1 MRTLFIFCFVLA
13 LFLFFSVSGLTE
25 DDTTSSAISAR
36 IAELTPPDK
45 DIPDN
50 PIILADEI
58 RRISQELEETRKSA
72 NEHEREFKALNTN
85 KDLAAK
91 VFQDISN
98 LNCDSALP
106 DLEALMDQLD
116 RRARALA
123 DAFENDPANPWA
135 NVSTEGI
142 RKLPPKA
149 QCEGLRKITSDPDLL
164 TFVDKKLDELKSLN
178 AEIDRLIQALQKR
191 QAALAQ
197 HNQADESK
205 SYIFQDLWIIILVI
219 GLLSVGT
226 ILVIKLF
233 TPDLQQQWVASGQ
246 VIQFVTVMILLS
258 VIMALGLASILKENT
273 LGTLLGGI
281 AGYVLSQGVGRA
293 AAQAVKEGIL
303 RGTAATTA
311 AAAATAPPVVAAI
324 APNNGPSAGGTIVSI
339 MGTGFDSVTSVTFGG
354 VAATIN
360 SQSSTAVQVAT
371 PAGAAGTVDVVV
383 TNADGRSVTSVGGF
397 TYA

>member
-1 MRTLFIFCFVLA
+1 MRTLLILCFVLA
-13 LFLFFSVSGLTE
+13 LVLVFCVSGLTE
-25 DDTTSSAISAR
+25 EDTTASGISSR

-50 PIILADEI
+50 PILLADEI
-58 RRISQELEETRKSA
+58 RRVSQEIEETRKSA
-72 NEHEREFKALNTN
+72 SEHDREFKSLNTN

-91 VFQDISN
+91 VFQEISN
-98 LNCDSALP
+98 LNCESALP
-106 DLEALMDQLD
+106 DLDALMDQLD
-116 RRARALA
+116 RRSRALA

-135 NVSTEGI
+135 NVSTEEI

-191 QAALAQ
+191 QAALSQ

-303 RGTAATTA
+303 KGTAATTA
-311 AAAATAPPVVAAI
+311 AAATPPPVVAAI